1 MMYTKVFDMT
11 YLIVISFNS
20 AEFKIRAV
28 KKNLIVEGP
37 SQIFT
42 ENDFLFIVFSIG
54 FYGGI

>member
-1 MMYTKVFDMT
+1 VT

-28 KKNLIVEGP
+28 KGNIIVEGP

-42 ENDFLFIVFSIG
+42 ENDFSFTVFSIW
-54 FYGGI
+54 FYGGF

>member
-1 MMYTKVFDMT
+1 VT

-28 KKNLIVEGP
+28 KENLIVEGP

-42 ENDFLFIVFSIG
+42 ENDFSFIVFSIG